1 MIQTRCFCTV
11 YAATSV
17 SQALS
22 LSDLFC
28 LYRWMWKLKWLL
40 LCYLQL
46 TVYTLHLE
54 FMAVLVVLS
63 MNCWLDSS
71 VSLLNHPFLFGGRP
85 LPRKRCVRCFLRWKE
100 FQSLRTSFSLF
111 IRALE
116 WIWAQSSLW
125 FLLSVLGLLVVMGDF
140 SADEDDTSDIT
151 TTVSEIPV
159 LWYQIHQHI
168 HYLVADCDD
177 RTFLFTSFNLYQVG
191 DAINYAYFTDGY
203 GDRMRQLVRYF
214 I

>member
-1 MIQTRCFCTV
+1 MLYCQWNADWTIVWVFLIIRYYLEEVLCLESVVSGVFCGENSFNL
-11 YAATSV
+11 SV
-17 SQALS
+17 
-22 LSDLFC
+22 
-28 LYRWMWKLKWLL
+28 
-40 LCYLQL
+40 
-46 TVYTLHLE
+46 
-54 FMAVLVVLS
+54 
-63 MNCWLDSS
+63 
-71 VSLLNHPFLFGGRP
+71 
-85 LPRKRCVRCFLRWKE
+85 
-100 FQSLRTSFSLF
+100 TSFSLF

-116 WIWAQSSLW
+116 WIWGQSSLW
-125 FLLSVLGLLVVMGDF
+125 FLLSVIGLLVVMGDF